1 MKIKNIRLAM
11 GLVIIC
17 VFNLNIR
24 AQAQEILTLKQC
36 IDKALQQS
44 LQLTADG
51 YSLEKTKAGVK
62 QQYSA
67 LLPTISGEGSYQ
79 YAFQVSTSVIPAG
92 AFGGPQGTYSAVE
105 FGVPQTKSAVV
116 TLKQNIYNPASMIA
130 LKAAKVSVNLSQLQV
145 TASKEDLIYNISA
158 TYYNIQSVIK
168 QTELSK
174 QTLANTEALLA
185 STQEQLKAGLATQT
199 DVDRLTV
206 TRDNDKANIQSQENS
221 KEKYYNMLKTLMN
234 LPLSIEIAV
243 LAFVD
248 NEADAAILQVQSL
261 NGTLKTNYL
270 QVIEN
275 IKISKLEERKI
286 KAGYLPTLSLN
297 GAYGLYGYSTSADPF
312 NTINNKFYP
321 NSYVGVKLSIPIF
334 DGFNIKY
341 QAKQKYYEVKR
352 YEVQAQQTMQ
362 QNNKEMADAYA
373 DLKSNFITYQNQ
385 QRNLLLAQKVMKDI
399 NAQYKSGLV
408 KVSDFINTNSDLQ
421 TAQTNFVNA
430 LINIKQAELDL
441 RKAQGTLLKN
451 QN

>member
-1 MKIKNIRLAM
+1 MKIRNIGLIV
-11 GLVIIC
+11 GLVISG
-17 VFNLNIR
+17 VFSIHT
-24 AQAQEILTLKQC
+24 QAQEILTLTQC
-36 IDKALQQS
+36 VNNALKQS

-51 YSLEKTKAGVK
+51 YNLEKTKAGVK

-67 LLPTISGEGSYQ
+67 LLPTISAEGSYQ

-92 AFGGPQGTYSAVE
+92 AFGGAEGSYSAVE
-105 FGVPQTKSAVV
+105 FGVPQTKSATV
-116 TLKQNIYNPASMIA
+116 TLKQNIFNPSALIA
-130 LKAAKVSVNLSQLQV
+130 LKAAKLAVNLSKLQI
-145 TASKEDLIYNISA
+145 TGSMEDLVYNVSA
-158 TYYNIQSVIK
+158 TYYNIQSLIK
-168 QTELSK
+168 QTDLSK

-185 STQEQLKAGLATQT
+185 STQDQLKAGLATQT

-206 TRDNDKANIQSQENS
+206 TRDNDKANIQSQQNS
-221 KEKYYNMLKTLMN
+221 KEKYYNLLKTLMN
-234 LPLSIEIAV
+234 QPLTDDIAV
-243 LAFVD
+243 LPFTD
-248 NEADAAILQVQSL
+248 NETVVALLQLPSID
-261 NGTLKTNYL
+261 GTLKTNYL
-270 QVIEN
+270 QIMEN

-297 GAYGLYGYSTSADPF
+297 GGYGLYGYSTTANPF

-341 QAKQKYYEVKR
+341 QAKQKYYEIKN
-352 YEVQAQQTMQ
+352 YEVQAKQTMQ
-362 QNNKEMADAYA
+362 QNNKDVADAYA
-373 DLKSNFITYQNQ
+373 DLKSNFITYQSQ

-399 NAQYKSGLV
+399 DAQYKSGLV

-430 LINIKQAELDL
+430 LINIRKAELDL
-441 RKAQGTLLKN
+441 KKAQGTLLKN